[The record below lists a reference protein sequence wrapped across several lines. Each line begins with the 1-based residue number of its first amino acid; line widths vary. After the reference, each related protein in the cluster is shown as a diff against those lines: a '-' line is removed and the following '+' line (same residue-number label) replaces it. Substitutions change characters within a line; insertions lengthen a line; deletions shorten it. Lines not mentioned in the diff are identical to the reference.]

1 MRSLRGTVLPLGP
14 RLGAAV
20 AVLGLL
26 SRPAALP
33 VAAATT
39 APPAMKLWNLG
50 RQMRLKAI
58 GRSPNRQKS
67 FSPCISIGCF

>member
-39 APPAMKLWNLG
+39 APPAMKLFVTCPSFCLV
-50 RQMRLKAI
+50 
-58 GRSPNRQKS
+58 RSTADLYL
-67 FSPCISIGCF
+67 IAGT